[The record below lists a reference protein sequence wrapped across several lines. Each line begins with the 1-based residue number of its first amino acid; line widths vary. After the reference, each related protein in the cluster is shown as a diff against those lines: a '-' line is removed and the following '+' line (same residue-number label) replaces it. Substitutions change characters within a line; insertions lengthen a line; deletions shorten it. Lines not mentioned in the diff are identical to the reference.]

1 MKLST
6 GAMKDGRIAIEE
18 VREPWDRIILH
29 AHRQQFAK
37 AQRGFFGSGILIKPK
52 KKGSELLWVREPGT
66 KFQTRSHARSAPWMG
81 KAAGGQGGFAG
92 GLRASEEACR

>member
-1 MKLST
+1 
-6 GAMKDGRIAIEE
+6 MKDGRIAIEE

-37 AQRGFFGSGILIKPK
+37 AQRGFFGSDNLIKPK
-52 KKGSELLWVREPGT
+52 KKKALWVREPGT
-66 KFQTRSHARSAPWMG
+66 KFQTRSHARSASWTG